1 MARRLANEC
10 DHPIAALLQDL
21 KDRGMLVDT
30 LVIWGSE
37 FGRTPTAQMTLTP
50 KVGRDHHNDGFSI

>member
-1 MARRLANEC
+1 
-10 DHPIAALLQDL
+10 
-21 KDRGMLVDT
+21 MLEDT